1 MARKT
6 RRQKQR
12 AAARPP
18 ALAQTRLGG
27 AATGRPGVPGQA
39 GLPAVAPGN
48 VTPEA
53 GAAAPVGQPGPQ
65 VEPGYAT
72 ETGPATEPAVATGS
86 APVPG
91 EVPAPAPA
99 RRRVE
104 RIVPGARP
112 APAAAGRPAQ
122 RGQNP
127 RATKFGSAAALVAP
141 LETEDPAIPFDRVPY
156 VPADLRRVAVMAGLM
171 VVLILIA
178 WVAVARFTGG

>member
-53 GAAAPVGQPGPQ
+53 GAAAPAGQPGPQ
-65 VEPGYAT
+65 VEPG
-72 ETGPATEPAVATGS
+72 PATEPAIATGS
-86 APVPG
+86 VPVPG

>member
-12 AAARPP
+12 AAARQP

-39 GLPAVAPGN
+39 GLPAVPPGD

-53 GAAAPVGQPGPQ
+53 GAAQPGPASQ
-65 VEPGYAT
+65 P
-72 ETGPATEPAVATGS
+72 GPATEPAVATGS
-86 APVPG
+86 APVPE
-91 EVPAPAPA
+91 EVPEPAPA

-104 RIVPGARP
+104 RIVPGTQ
-112 APAAAGRPAQ
+112 PAAPPGARQSQ

-127 RATKFGSAAALVAP
+127 RATKFGSAAALVVP
-141 LETEDPAIPFDRVPY
+141 LETDDPAIPFDRVPY

-178 WVAVARFTGG
+178 WVVVARVTGA